1 MEWVLEKCQEMSLV
15 SLDKFWVILRLVGL
29 RSVFGFYSECNVNP
43 WEDFERRMHDLIS
56 VLEE

>member
-1 MEWVLEKCQEMSLV
+1 MY
-15 SLDKFWVILRLVGL
+15 LDFILK
-29 RSVFGFYSECNVNP
+29 CNVNP